1 MEQRKI
7 SRTVEVTGHL
17 IDSWILPKILDD
29 LIDLGTEFV
38 IHRLEVGRGKTD
50 RSYARIEILA
60 RDEATLEAALEDMR
74 RLGATPVDVDEV
86 RVDAAPADGVFPEGF
101 YATTNLPTSVRING
115 DWVPVRFPEM
125 DCGILVEGETARTIA
140 MNEVRKGE
148 LIVVGHSGVKVE
160 PQERPRV
167 PTSTFRFMG
176 SSVSSEKPKA
186 LAMQE
191 IAEHVRDAKARGGK
205 VLVVAGPAVIHVG
218 ARDHLCQ
225 LIAGGQ
231 VDYLFAGNGLATHD
245 IEMALYGTSL
255 GIPLAGGM
263 PPDTGHE
270 HHLRAINR
278 IRAAGG
284 IRPAV
289 ESGLVDSG
297 VMYSCVKH
305 GVQYVLAGSIRDD
318 GPLPDV
324 ITDTMQAQAAM
335 RSCIRDGVTVA
346 LMLSTMLH
354 SIAVGNIL
362 PANVYTVCV
371 DINPGTLTKLVDRG
385 SHQTVG
391 LVMDVGSFLQDL
403 AHALLARPALNIV
416 REEE

>member
-1 MEQRKI
+1 MDNKI
-7 SRTVEVTGHL
+7 SSTVEVTGHL

-38 IHRLEVGRGKTD
+38 IHRLEVGRGRTD
-50 RSYARIEILA
+50 RSYARIEIITK
-60 RDEATLEAALEDMR
+60 DEATLEAALEHMR

-86 RVDAAPADGVFPEGF
+86 RTAPAPADGVFPEGF
-101 YATTNLPTSVRING
+101 YATTNLPTWVHLN
-115 DWVPVRFPEM
+115 DQWVPVQYPEM
-125 DCGILVEGETARTIA
+125 DCAIA
-140 MNEVRKGE
+140 VDGQAASTVALNDVRKGQA
-148 LIVVGHSGVKVE
+148 IVVGHSGIKVE
-160 PQERPRV
+160 PLERPRV
-167 PTSTFRFMG
+167 PTSTFHFMG

-186 LAMQE
+186 LAIKE
-191 IAEHVRDAKARGGK
+191 IAARVREAKAAGGK

-218 ARDHLCQ
+218 AREYLSR
-225 LIAGGQ
+225 LISGGQ

-245 IEMALYGTSL
+245 IETALYGTSL
-255 GIPLAGGM
+255 GIPVAGGI

-284 IRPAV
+284 IRQAV
-289 ESGLVDSG
+289 EKGILTNG
-297 VMYSCVKH
+297 VMYSCVCH
-305 GVQYVLAGSIRDD
+305 GTAYVLAGSIRDD
-318 GPLPDV
+318 GPLPEV
-324 ITDTMQAQAAM
+324 YTDTMQAQAAM
-335 RSCIRDGVTVA
+335 RECIRSGVAVA

-354 SIAVGNIL
+354 SIAVGNLL
-362 PANVYTVCV
+362 PASVYTVCI

-403 AHALLARPALNIV
+403 ASELLEPGAG
-416 REEE
+416 

>member
-1 MEQRKI
+1 MEGKI

-38 IHRLEVGRGKTD
+38 IHRLEVGRGRTD

-86 RVDAAPADGVFPEGF
+86 RVEPAPANGVFPEGF
-101 YATTNLPTSVRING
+101 YATTNLPTAVRING
-115 DWVPVRFPEM
+115 EWAPVQFPEM
-125 DCGILVEGETARTIA
+125 DCGIVVDGEMARTIA
-140 MNEVRKGE
+140 MNEVKKGD

-186 LAMQE
+186 LAIQE
-191 IAEHVRDAKARGGK
+191 IATQVREAKAQGGK

-218 ARDHLCQ
+218 AREHLCR

-245 IEMALYGTSL
+245 IESAFYGTSL
-255 GIPLAGGM
+255 GIPLAGGL

-270 HHLRAINR
+270 HHLRTINR

-289 ESGLVDSG
+289 ESGLVDTG
-297 VMYSCVKH
+297 VMYCCVKH
-305 GVQYVLAGSIRDD
+305 GVEYVLAGSIRDD

-335 RSCIRDGVTVA
+335 RRCIQGGVRVA

-354 SIAVGNIL
+354 SIAVGNLL

-371 DINPGTLTKLVDRG
+371 DINPGTLTKLTDRG

-403 AHALLARPALNIV
+403 PPSKPERPALSIIEQ
-416 REEE
+416 EE